1 MLGKLGHEVELL
13 PAAQVRPFV
22 RSNKD
27 DAADAR
33 AIWLAAQQSDIR
45 RVPLKSTEQQAVL
58 ALHRTRSHWVSV
70 RTATV
75 NALRGL
81 LYEFGVVLRGGRQA
95 GLKALAFDDVGPCH
109 GPKPAGKIADP
120 ALLGR
125 FVHWA
130 IEIGPQP
137 ERLVV
142 ARRPSALDSG
152 MRNPRHW
159 PLGAKLSLVAAP
171 FLLLAICSIAVLVW
185 MSLQLEGGAAS
196 VNEAGRMRMQA
207 YRMMLSVSTGDA
219 QALPQQVAEF
229 ERSLALLRNGDPERP
244 LFVPWDDLVRQRF
257 TTVEQD
263 WAWFHNRFAGSA
275 SAPTVTGVDT
285 AAFVSHIDGLVEG
298 IEVHLSRWTSWMHLL
313 QLALMAL
320 AVVGAA
326 VLLYTGYLFVLEPVG
341 LLKQAIRRIQAGEL
355 GARVDCATTDEFG
368 TLGAGFND
376 MAAQLQSMYRNLEAR
391 VQEKTAQLEDKHERL
406 ESLLEVT
413 NLVTKAMSLN
423 ELATGFT
430 KRIARIARADGV
442 ALRWSD
448 ETNRTYLMLAS
459 HGLPQAMI
467 DAEHCLIAGDCHCG
481 SPQAPPG
488 ARVIPIRAM
497 QPARMRHCAK
507 AGFETV
513 VSVPIR
519 LHDRLMGEVDLFFH
533 AQIDI
538 SDAERL
544 LFEALTVQLA
554 GAMENLRLNALG
566 LEAAVSQERSFLA
579 RELHDS
585 IAQSLAFLK
594 IQVQLMRDAIA
605 NGDPQQV
612 QHVLGEI
619 DLGVR
624 ESYGDVRELLMHFRT
639 RANAEDI
646 EPALLTTL
654 RKFEH
659 QTGLKTTLT
668 MQGDGMPLAPDM
680 QIQVLHIVQ
689 EALSNVRKHARAGHV
704 WLDVQKQ
711 PQWRVEVRDDGLGFS
726 GQNGRQDETRVGLRI
741 MAERAERL
749 GALFEVL
756 STPGRGTSV
765 VLTLPPVTTPALETP
780 PPQQQ
785 VA

>member
-1 MLGKLGHEVELL
+1 
-13 PAAQVRPFV
+13 
-22 RSNKD
+22 
-27 DAADAR
+27 
-33 AIWLAAQQSDIR
+33 
-45 RVPLKSTEQQAVL
+45 
-58 ALHRTRSHWVSV
+58 
-70 RTATV
+70 
-75 NALRGL
+75 
-81 LYEFGVVLRGGRQA
+81 
-95 GLKALAFDDVGPCH
+95 
-109 GPKPAGKIADP
+109 
-120 ALLGR
+120 
-125 FVHWA
+125 
-130 IEIGPQP
+130 
-137 ERLVV
+137 
-142 ARRPSALDSG
+142 
-152 MRNPRHW
+152 MRNLRHW
-159 PLGAKLSLVAAP
+159 SLGAKLSLVAAP
-171 FLLLAICSIAVLVW
+171 FLLVAICAIGVLVW

-207 YRMMLSVSTGDA
+207 YRMMLASSDGDP
-219 QALPQQVAEF
+219 QVLPRQVAEF
-229 ERSLALLRNGDPERP
+229 ERSLTLLRNGDPERP

-257 TTVEQD
+257 AKVDQD
-263 WAWFHNRFAGSA
+263 WVRFRAGLVGPPSVRPAPVSA
-275 SAPTVTGVDT
+275 GLET
-285 AAFVSHIDGLVEG
+285 ATFVSDIDALVDS

-313 QLALMAL
+313 QLALMAV
-320 AVVGAA
+320 AVVGVM

-341 LLKQAIRRIQAGEL
+341 LLKQAIGRLQAGEL
-355 GARVDCATTDEFG
+355 DARVDCATTDEFG

-376 MAAQLQSMYRNLEAR
+376 MAEQLQSIHRNLEAR

-413 NLVTKAMSLN
+413 NLVTRAVSLN
-423 ELATGFT
+423 ELAAGFT

-448 ETNRTYLMLAS
+448 ETNRSYLMLAS

-467 DAEHCLIAGDCHCG
+467 DAEHCLTAGDCHCG

-488 ARVIPIRAM
+488 ARVIPIRTM
-497 QPARMRHCAK
+497 QPARMQHCAK

-533 AQIDI
+533 ARIDI
-538 SDAERL
+538 SDPERS

-605 NGDPQQV
+605 DGDPQQV

-639 RANAEDI
+639 RTNTEDI
-646 EPALLTTL
+646 EPALMTTL

-668 MQGDGMPLAPDM
+668 MQGNGLPLAPDV

-689 EALSNVRKHARAGHV
+689 EALSNVRKHARAGQV

-711 PQWRVEVRDDGLGFS
+711 PQWRLEVRDDGLGFS
-726 GQNGRQDETRVGLRI
+726 GPNGRQDETHVGLRI

-749 GALFEVL
+749 GADFDVL

-765 VLTLPPVTTPALETP
+765 VLALPAS
-780 PPQQQ
+780 PQQQ